1 MSFCQWDKK
10 KKIRTF
16 IHVKALLKMFHL
28 YPSFSAERK
37 PEYFLLPRPSVI
49 WLLLFPLAASHTS
62 HLSYLH
68 VLAVLLSFFGF
79 YAHCF
84 LPFCFFFSC
93 LNGTTSPLDFLS
105 TRWVPTFFSRRCF
118 SIISSEFLLRQS
130 WSCSGSLLCN
140 IRSLSLTL
148 LPCLLYCIANI
159 CLYRWFSVGARS
171 SNFVLQK
178 TFGNIWG
185 HFWLSQVRGRCCSGE
200 RWGVWQNIS

>member
-1 MSFCQWDKK
+1 MIILSCSIYCICMGCGYMVCNIACVSFFHARFQFSLERWQCPSVSGIK

-84 LPFCFFFSC
+84 LPFCFFFF
-93 LNGTTSPLDFLS
+93 LPEWHHLSPRLSVYPLSSYFL
-105 TRWVPTFFSRRCF
+105 FKALFQHH
-118 SIISSEFLLRQS
+118 LL
-130 WSCSGSLLCN
+130 
-140 IRSLSLTL
+140 
-148 LPCLLYCIANI
+148 
-159 CLYRWFSVGARS
+159 
-171 SNFVLQK
+171 
-178 TFGNIWG
+178 
-185 HFWLSQVRGRCCSGE
+185 
-200 RWGVWQNIS
+200 